1 MSYFRRIA
9 RIAVAFLVAFTQ
21 LPFIPTAF
29 ADPTEV
35 NVNNQ
40 LVLLKTQTPPSG
52 STPAGG
58 IYPIKGTFKYTGTN
72 PLTNLFFRVRTL
84 RYNNGSLP
92 PPELVNADRGGTG
105 VGAEKD
111 VLIPSGGLL
120 PNTTFTITF
129 DIKLPRIAK
138 FTFLV
143 DAFTQL
149 TPEPPITPTSGFIH
163 GAPQNCQVYLPSR
176 CFYPTHS

>member
-1 MSYFRRIA
+1 MSYSQRIA
-9 RIAVAFLVAFTQ
+9 RMGIAFLLTFTQ
-21 LPFIPTAF
+21 FPFIPTVF
-29 ADPTEV
+29 ADSTEL

-58 IYPIKGTFKYTGTN
+58 IYPIKGTFKYTGTT
-72 PLTNLFFRVRTL
+72 PLSNLFFRVRTL

-92 PPELVNADRGGTG
+92 PPELVNADRAGTG

-120 PNTTFTITF
+120 P
-129 DIKLPRIAK
+129 
-138 FTFLV
+138 
-143 DAFTQL
+143 
-149 TPEPPITPTSGFIH
+149 
-163 GAPQNCQVYLPSR
+163 
-176 CFYPTHS
+176 